1 MTEPE
6 TKIRNLM
13 DDLAREARLDPRLER
28 PTLRRARRRRVAGP
42 AVALVLAVA
51 VGLAGFETVHV
62 LRTRSGPAGG
72 VRPTPVPA
80 PSASAA
86 SPAPVQSPASP
97 APEPSAS
104 SFTGPSASPEPSTA
118 FASDVADGRY
128 IAYVKQVDA
137 GADPATVLFDR
148 AVFLTGDAANR
159 YARDHGLETPVPN
172 DNLIVNDNPLLR
184 LMPLAADVEI
194 DVIDYRRCSSACER
208 LDVAAF
214 ADLMTMPKPFADGV
228 HMGPTA
234 PYWLT
239 IRGGTVVKIEEQFQ
253 V

>member
-1 MTEPE
+1 MTEPD

-51 VGLAGFETVHV
+51 VGLAGVETAHL

-72 VRPTPVPA
+72 VRPTPAPA
-80 PSASAA
+80 PTASAV
-86 SPAPVQSPASP
+86 SPAPARSPSSGP
-97 APEPSAS
+97 GTEPSAS
-104 SFTGPSASPEPSTA
+104 TSPEPSTA
-118 FASDVADGRY
+118 FATDVADGRY
-128 IAYVKQVDA
+128 IAYVHEVDA

-148 AVFLTGDAANR
+148 AEFLTGDAANR

-184 LMPLAADVEI
+184 LMPLAPDVEI
-194 DVIDYRRCSSACER
+194 DVIDYSRCSSACER
-208 LDVAAF
+208 LDAGAF
-214 ADLMTMPKPFADGV
+214 ADLLTMSKPFADGV
-228 HMGPTA
+228 HMGPAA